1 MIGEMYALRG
11 TAGGKTSPV
20 GLLKGEKTFFCPPKA
35 SVGARNARGSQVSKY
50 RAGRGKA
57 LAPDVIRAVVQT
69 KTRGEAEKF
78 GRVGVGESL
87 PGESLHFTTV
97 LGTVGDDR
105 RKPPGTKSPP
115 KVFKER
121 FRLRE
126 PLQNRARKD
135 EIEPVGPG
143 EQLGVAGQ
151 EYGLLSDRFG
161 KAFSGF
167 DGKFG

>member
-1 MIGEMYALRG
+1 MIGEMHALRG
-11 TAGGKTSPV
+11 TAGGKTRLV

-35 SVGARNARGSQVSKY
+35 SVGARDARGSQVPKH

-57 LAPDVIRAVVQT
+57 LAPDVFRAVVQT
-69 KTRGEAEKF
+69 KTRGETEKF

-105 RKPPGTKSPP
+105 RKSPGTKSPP

-126 PLQNRARKD
+126 PLQNRACKD

-143 EQLGVAGQ
+143 EQLGVAG
-151 EYGLLSDRFG
+151 
-161 KAFSGF
+161 
-167 DGKFG
+167 